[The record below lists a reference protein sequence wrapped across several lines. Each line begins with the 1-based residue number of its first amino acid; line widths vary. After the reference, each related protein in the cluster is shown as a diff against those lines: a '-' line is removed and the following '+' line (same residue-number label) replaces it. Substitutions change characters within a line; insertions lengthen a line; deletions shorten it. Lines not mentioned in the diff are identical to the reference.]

1 MTAIAPPLDADLV
14 AGLERLQLAHF
25 RAVAAETL
33 QTATTQR
40 WTPEALLRAL
50 ITTEVT
56 GRNAANLAARLK
68 AAGFRSP
75 RASTTSR
82 SRPRRCRQRRSTTSR
97 RWNGCEHART
107 SA

>member
-1 MTAIAPPLDADLV
+1 MTSTAPPLEADLV
-14 AGLERLQLAHF
+14 AGLKRLQLAHF

-56 GRNAANLAARLK
+56 GVTLPTWQH
-68 AAGFRSP
+68 G
-75 RASTTSR
+75 
-82 SRPRRCRQRRSTTSR
+82 
-97 RWNGCEHART
+97 
-107 SA
+107 